1 MRARR
6 SSAAARG
13 GSRSRAPGP
22 MPTMARRP
30 RGGRRAMAT
39 GAWGVVRL
47 GTMRVARLA
56 LPELLVLAELLMLAE
71 LLGLVELLMG
81 AAARRAAASAT
92 LGVPTA
98 EWTTALGFGTGT
110 SARSAAEKKAS
121 GQPCSRTA
129 ASRPGSSCLR
139 STVAAGWTDRGAR
152 PAEARAWPM
161 RAAISSEGTL
171 WLAPRP
177 MTRDG
182 GR

>member
-13 GSRSRAPGP
+13 VSRSRAPGP

-39 GAWGVVRL
+39 VAWGVVRL

-56 LPELLVLAELLMLAE
+56 LPELLVLA
-71 LLGLVELLMG
+71 ELLMG

-121 GQPCSRTA
+121 GQPC
-129 ASRPGSSCLR
+129 
-139 STVAAGWTDRGAR
+139 
-152 PAEARAWPM
+152 
-161 RAAISSEGTL
+161 
-171 WLAPRP
+171 
-177 MTRDG
+177 
-182 GR
+182 